1 MLRFDF
7 AINQDQFYILIEC
20 QGEQHYHPV
29 EIFGGREQF
38 EKQQRYDK
46 LKADYVHEHGHTLI
60 Y

>member
-1 MLRFDF
+1 MLCFDF